1 MRRIMKEEGMRAL
14 WSGVRP
20 RVLFHT
26 PAAALCWATYESM
39 KRFVAV

>member
-1 MRRIMKEEGMRAL
+1 MKEEGMRAL